1 MSRLASFSTLGL
13 SLAVLVS
20 LWAGG
25 CASSPTVAARAA
37 EPPPSEFA
45 GGNPNGEMLTGQ
57 EPEGVPEEPA
67 EEAPVPGTGH
77 PELDQIKKEMTI
89 RERETYEL
97 SRHYFRVGVAF
108 FNRNEYREAK
118 RNFTMAYQL
127 DPNFTKA
134 RRFLHRTGF
143 ILEERYRSFDTVKED
158 LVQRKH
164 ALIDQQRKE
173 LERDYNAGKRLFEAS
188 EFVRGKKLFEQCLER
203 IRWFP
208 YPLDTGKDYERLC
221 KQAIRECD
229 RRRRDQLV
237 MERERKEE
245 IARKMAEDEEHRIGL
260 KRLLKIE
267 ILLKRITNALYM
279 GEYSQAEKLCHELL
293 EEDHENAMAK
303 KLLHYSIQGRHARRG
318 TEIVRDYDE
327 HMLRSNE
334 ELAETAIIYQEYVRF
349 PEKDRWLNV
358 IDKRLHGVAPE
369 IEQEPIEIQH
379 IKRILNTRTVTLS
392 FSDTSLANV
401 MSFLQDIT
409 GLNIVLDPRIDAEVT
424 LTLRLRDI
432 VLKNALQLIMDQTSY
447 MYIFKE
453 NTIFI
458 TEQGTIP
465 GQGIFEIYNV
475 SDILAKV
482 PNFTG
487 PDVRVFDPE
496 SGGGAGGG
504 GGGISFD
511 DEEGEDEGEPFG
523 AEELIELI
531 KAATGDDNWPEE
543 AGGFGTIEDHR
554 GQLIVINTREIHKQV
569 EAILENLRRNTGIFV
584 VIEVRFVDVRNDFLE
599 DIGIDYRGLG
609 NGGSFLG
616 TPFAIIANQSGG
628 TDAGVTQR
636 QPNPNRECYA
646 GRMQHVFD
654 AFPGL
659 LAGARIN
666 PAPDS
671 GLWLSSTWIEPFQI
685 NAILHAR
692 SETLKANN
700 MSSAM
705 VTAHNRQR
713 VFISV
718 LRQRAYIAD
727 YDTSGAGG
735 LTPIEVADPVIR
747 NFQEGLVLD
756 VRPVVSSDRK
766 YITIDVRP
774 TFSALTTPTISTI
787 VVNMGTFLQSVVQGI
802 IEIPEVFLERAF
814 TSVTIPDG
822 GTAILGGLKEVMERK
837 YVASIPIFD
846 KLPIFNWVFKR
857 KGYVHE
863 RRNLVILITGR
874 IVILRDEE
882 KAKFG
887 TGPGG

>member
-1 MSRLASFSTLGL
+1 MRKAVLLSL
-13 SLAVLVS
+13 SLAALTC

-25 CASSPTVAARAA
+25 CGSAPV
-37 EPPPSEFA
+37 
-45 GGNPNGEMLTGQ
+45 
-57 EPEGVPEEPA
+57 VPEER
-67 EEAPVPGTGH
+67 APVQPGPEGFIPQDVEQPAGEGEMMGEEPAMEDVPEPSTGH
-77 PELDQIKKEMTI
+77 AALDEIKKEMTL
-89 RERETYEL
+89 REKETYEL
-97 SRHYFRVGVAF
+97 SRHYFRVGRAF
-108 FNRNEYREAK
+108 FDRNEYREAK
-118 RNFTMAYQL
+118 RNFNMAYQL
-127 DPNFTKA
+127 DANFTEA

-143 ILEERYRSFDTVKED
+143 ILEERYPSFLTTKED
-158 LVQRKH
+158 LVQRKR
-164 ALIDQQRKE
+164 ALIDQERKE
-173 LERDYNAGKRLFEAS
+173 LERDYNAGKRLYEAA
-188 EFVRGKKLFEQCLER
+188 EYERAQKLFEQCLER

-237 MERERKEE
+237 KERERKEE
-245 IARKMAEDEEHRIGL
+245 IARKMAEEEERRIRE
-260 KRLLKIE
+260 KKLLKIE
-267 ILLKRITNALYM
+267 ILLKRITNALYL
-279 GEYSQAEKLCHELL
+279 GEYRRAEKLCQELL
-293 EEDHENAMAK
+293 DEDPENAMAK
-303 KLLHYSIQGRHARRG
+303 KLLYYSIQGRHAMMSTQIVKDN
-318 TEIVRDYDE
+318 TEHFDRCW
-327 HMLRSNE
+327 E
-334 ELAETAIIYQEYVRF
+334 ELAESKVPYMDYIRF
-349 PEKDRWLNV
+349 PDKDFWINIADQRAY
-358 IDKRLHGVAPE
+358 GVAPE
-369 IEQEPIEIQH
+369 IDQEPIEIQH

-409 GLNIVLDPRIDAEVT
+409 GLNIVIDPRIDAEVT

-432 VLKNALQLIMDQTSY
+432 VLKNALQLIMDQTGY

-482 PNFTG
+482 PNFEG
-487 PDVRVFDPE
+487 PDVRVWDPE
-496 SGGGAGGG
+496 QSGAGGGG

-511 DEEGEDEGEPFG
+511 DEEGESEGEPFG
-523 AEELIELI
+523 PEELIELI
-531 KAATGDDNWPEE
+531 KAATGDENWPEE
-543 AGGFGTIEDHR
+543 VGGFGTIEHHR
-554 GQLIVINTREIHKQV
+554 GQLIVINTREVHKEV
-569 EAILENLRRNTGIFV
+569 EAILNNLRRNTGIFV

-609 NGGSFLG
+609 NGGSIIG
-616 TPFAIIANQSGG
+616 TPFTLIANNSGG
-628 TDAGVTQR
+628 TDSGVHKRVPTPAGENWV
-636 QPNPNRECYA
+636 
-646 GRMQHVFD
+646 GRIQNVFD

-659 LAGARIN
+659 LTGARIT
-666 PAPDS
+666 PVDTS
-671 GLWLSSTWIEPFQI
+671 GLWLSSTWIDPFQI
-685 NAILHAR
+685 HAILHAR
-692 SETLKANN
+692 EETLRTHQMN
-700 MSSAM
+700 SA
-705 VTAHNRQR
+705 VITAHNRQR
-713 VFISV
+713 VFLSV

-735 LTPIEVADPVIR
+735 LTPIEVADPIIR
-747 NFQEGLVLD
+747 NFQEGIVLD

-787 VVNMGTFLQSVVQGI
+787 VVNMGTFLPSVIGGI

-822 GTAILGGLKEVMERK
+822 GTAILGGLKEVTERK
-837 YVASIPIFD
+837 YVTSIPILD
-846 KLPIFNWVFKR
+846 KMPVINWVLKR

-863 RRNLVILITGR
+863 RRNLIILITGR
-874 IVILRDEE
+874 IVVVREEE

-887 TGPGG
+887 TGDY